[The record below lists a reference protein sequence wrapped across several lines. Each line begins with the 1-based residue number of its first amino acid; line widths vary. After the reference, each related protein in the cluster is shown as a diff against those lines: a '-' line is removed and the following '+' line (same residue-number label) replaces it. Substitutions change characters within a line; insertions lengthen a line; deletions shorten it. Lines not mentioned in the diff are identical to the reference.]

1 MWYDTFDSAFW
12 ITIITILTGC
22 IGLCIKYC
30 LKSKCDNV
38 KCCFGLVEIHRDTE
52 AETEEE
58 MKQME
63 LGISRN
69 ESKLNVDG

>member
-1 MWYDTFDSAFW
+1 MWYEIFDSVFW
-12 ITIITILTGC
+12 ITVLSILTGC

-38 KCCFGLVEIHRDTE
+38 KCCYGLVEIHRDIE

-69 ESKLNVDG
+69 ESKINI

>member
-1 MWYDTFDSAFW
+1 MWYEIFDSVFW
-12 ITIITILTGC
+12 ITVLSILTGC

-38 KCCFGLVEIHRDTE
+38 KCCYGLVEIHRDIE

-69 ESKLNVDG
+69 ESKLNIDG